1 MAWYDTLFDLG
12 SKAVDYVVDNPGVV
26 AGVVGNVAGAVGAN
40 NAGKDA
46 AAASAE
52 AGRQAAAAAEF
63 RPYSITSGFGTGF
76 FDTSRNQAGYQIDPT
91 LQAFRDQ
98 AYGGASDFLGQVN
111 TNPASA
117 AQNYYDQQQSLM
129 SGGRQAEDIAL
140 RNQQMQQGRIGLGL
154 SSQAMGAGGPAGMG
168 GGYVNP
174 EQYQQ
179 QVARNM
185 ADQQLAGQSMQ
196 LAQADIDRNIS
207 RGSGM
212 LQTATG
218 LEQLGMSPLQM
229 GADIGSRQAI
239 SGANQG
245 KALLAGGQGAADANL
260 AGGLGLSGM
269 FSNAGNALMNYQ
281 QPQQQSQPS
290 NMYSLS
296 GGGGAGQSTPF
307 GGGFSMGGSNMGL
320 TAPRNGMANAPL
332 QGSYDQYLAGRG
344 ALQMDVPLTREQFN
358 TSGMGLSTQN
368 SGMGLRF

>member
-12 SKAVDYVVDNPGVV
+12 SKAVDYVVDNPGQV
-26 AGVVGNVAGAVGAN
+26 AGVVGNVIGAVGAN
-40 NAGKDA
+40 NAGKTAAEASA
-46 AAASAE
+46 AA
-52 AGRQAAAAAEF
+52 GQQAAAAAEF

-76 FDTSRNQAGYQIDPT
+76 FDTSKNQAGYQLDPT

-129 SGGRQAEDIAL
+129 SGGRGAEDIAL

-168 GGYVNP
+168 GGYLNP

-185 ADQQLAGQSMQ
+185 ADQNLAAQSMA
-196 LAQADIDRNIS
+196 LSQADIDRNIS
-207 RGSGM
+207 RGQGM

-218 LEQLGMSPLQM
+218 LEQLGMTPLSM
-229 GADIGSRQAI
+229 GADIGNSQAV

-245 KALLAGGQGAADANL
+245 KFLLAGGQGAAEANL
-260 AGGLGLSGM
+260 GAGLGMAGL
-269 FSNAGNALMNYQ
+269 FSSAGNAFKNYQ
-281 QPQQQSQPS
+281 QPQQPVDNRTAFQK
-290 NMYSLS
+290 Y
-296 GGGGAGQSTPF
+296 GGV
-307 GGGFSMGGSNMGL
+307 N
-320 TAPRNGMANAPL
+320 
-332 QGSYDQYLAGRG
+332 
-344 ALQMDVPLTREQFN
+344 
-358 TSGMGLSTQN
+358 
-368 SGMGLRF
+368 

>member
-12 SKAVDYVVDNPGVV
+12 SKAVDYGVNAVVNNPGKAVD
-26 AGVVGNVAGAVGAN
+26 ALGNVVGAVISRGAGQ
-40 NAGKDA
+40 DA
-46 AAASAE
+46 AEASAA
-52 AGRQAAAAAEF
+52 AGQQAAAAAEF

-76 FDTSRNQAGYQIDPT
+76 FDTSKNQAGYQLDPT

-98 AYGGASDFLGQVN
+98 AYGGAADFLGQVN
-111 TNPASA
+111 TDPASA

-129 SGGRQAEDIAL
+129 SGGRGAEDIAL

-168 GGYVNP
+168 GGYLNP

-185 ADQQLAGQSMQ
+185 ADQQLAAQSMA
-196 LAQADIDRNIS
+196 LSQADIDRNIS

-218 LEQLGMSPLQM
+218 LEQMGMQPLTLG
-229 GADIGSRQAI
+229 AEIGSRQAI
-239 SGANQG
+239 SGGNQG
-245 KALLAGGQGAADANL
+245 TALLSGGNAAAQANL
-260 AGGLGLSGM
+260 AGGLGMAGL
-269 FSNAGNALMNYQ
+269 FANAGKAAGPYQ
-281 QPQQQSQPS
+281 QPQQQAQPS

-307 GGGFSMGGSNMGL
+307 GGGFGL
-320 TAPRNGMANAPL
+320 TSGGGYGLQAPQTPAQPQFVNGRPNAL
-332 QGSYDQYLAGRG
+332 FGTA
-344 ALQMDVPLTREQFN
+344 F
-358 TSGMGLSTQN
+358 
-368 SGMGLRF
+368 

>member
-1 MAWYDTLFDLG
+1 MASWWETLLDYG
-12 SKAVDYVVDNPGVV
+12 SKAVDYAVENPGQV
-26 AGVVGNVAGAVGAN
+26 ASAVGNVIGAVGAN

-46 AAASAE
+46 AAASAA
-52 AGRQAAAAAEF
+52 AGQQAAAAAEF

-117 AQNYYDQQQSLM
+117 AQNYYDQQRSLM
-129 SGGRQAEDIAL
+129 SGGRGAEDIAL

-196 LAQADIDRNIS
+196 LSQADIDRNIS
-207 RGSGM
+207 RGQGM

-239 SGANQG
+239 SGSNQAT
-245 KALLAGGQGAADANL
+245 ALLSGGNAAAQANL
-260 AGGLGLSGM
+260 AGGLGMAGM
-269 FSNAGNALMNYQ
+269 FANAGNAFKPYQ
-281 QPQQQSQPS
+281 QPQQQTQP
-290 NMYSLS
+290 NNPYGL
-296 GGGGAGQSTPF
+296 GG
-307 GGGFSMGGSNMGL
+307 
-320 TAPRNGMANAPL
+320 
-332 QGSYDQYLAGRG
+332 
-344 ALQMDVPLTREQFN
+344 
-358 TSGMGLSTQN
+358 GLSTQN

>member
-1 MAWYDTLFDLG
+1 MASWWETLLDYG
-12 SKAVDYVVDNPGVV
+12 SKAVDYAVENPGQV
-26 AGVVGNVAGAVGAN
+26 ASAVGNVIGAVGAN

-46 AAASAE
+46 AAASAA
-52 AGRQAAAAAEF
+52 AGQQAAAAAEF

-76 FDTSRNQAGYQIDPT
+76 FDTSRNQAGYQLDPT

-117 AQNYYDQQQSLM
+117 AQNYYDQQRSLM
-129 SGGRQAEDIAL
+129 SGGRGAEDIAL

-196 LAQADIDRNIS
+196 LSQADIDRNIS
-207 RGSGM
+207 RGQGM

-239 SGANQG
+239 SGSNQAT
-245 KALLAGGQGAADANL
+245 ALLSGGNAAAQANL
-260 AGGLGLSGM
+260 AGGLGMAGM
-269 FSNAGNALMNYQ
+269 FANAGNAFKPYQ
-281 QPQQQSQPS
+281 QPQQQTQP
-290 NMYSLS
+290 NNPYGL
-296 GGGGAGQSTPF
+296 GG
-307 GGGFSMGGSNMGL
+307 
-320 TAPRNGMANAPL
+320 
-332 QGSYDQYLAGRG
+332 
-344 ALQMDVPLTREQFN
+344 
-358 TSGMGLSTQN
+358 GLSTQN

>member
-12 SKAVDYVVDNPGVV
+12 SKAVDYVVDNPGQV
-26 AGVVGNVAGAVGAN
+26 AGVVGNVIGAVGAN
-40 NAGKDA
+40 NAGKTAAEASA
-46 AAASAE
+46 AA
-52 AGRQAAAAAEF
+52 GQQAAAAAEF

-76 FDTSRNQAGYQIDPT
+76 FDTSKNQAGYQLDPT

-98 AYGGASDFLGQVN
+98 AYGGAADFLGQVN

-129 SGGRQAEDIAL
+129 SGGRGAEDIAL

-168 GGYVNP
+168 GGYLNP

-185 ADQQLAGQSMQ
+185 ADQNLAAQSMA
-196 LAQADIDRNIS
+196 LSQADIDRNIS
-207 RGSGM
+207 RGQGM

-229 GADIGSRQAI
+229 GADIGSRQAV

-245 KALLAGGQGAADANL
+245 QALLSGGNAAAQANL
-260 AGGLGLSGM
+260 AGGLGMAGM
-269 FSNAGNALMNYQ
+269 FSNAGNAFKNYQ
-281 QPQQQSQPS
+281 QPQQPVDNRTAFQK
-290 NMYSLS
+290 Y
-296 GGGGAGQSTPF
+296 GGV
-307 GGGFSMGGSNMGL
+307 N
-320 TAPRNGMANAPL
+320 
-332 QGSYDQYLAGRG
+332 
-344 ALQMDVPLTREQFN
+344 
-358 TSGMGLSTQN
+358 
-368 SGMGLRF
+368 

>member
-1 MAWYDTLFDLG
+1 MASWWETILDYG
-12 SKAVDYVVDNPGVV
+12 SKAVDYTIANPGQV
-26 AGVVGNVAGAVGAN
+26 AGVVGNVIGAVGAN

-46 AAASAE
+46 AAASAA
-52 AGRQAAAAAEF
+52 AGQQAAAAAEF

-76 FDTSRNQAGYQIDPT
+76 FDTSKNQAGYQLDPT

-117 AQNYYDQQQSLM
+117 AQNYYDQQRSLM

-168 GGYVNP
+168 GGYLNP

-185 ADQQLAGQSMQ
+185 ADQNLAAQSMA
-196 LAQADIDRNIS
+196 LSQADIDRNIS

-218 LEQLGMSPLQM
+218 LEQMGMQPLTLG
-229 GADIGSRQAI
+229 AEIGSRQAI
-239 SGANQG
+239 SGGNQG
-245 KALLAGGQGAADANL
+245 TALLSGGNAAAQANL
-260 AGGLGLSGM
+260 AGGLGMAGL
-269 FSNAGNALMNYQ
+269 FANAGNAFKPYEAPAAQAAQANSPY
-281 QPQQQSQPS
+281 
-290 NMYSLS
+290 
-296 GGGGAGQSTPF
+296 
-307 GGGFSMGGSNMGL
+307 GL
-320 TAPRNGMANAPL
+320 GM
-332 QGSYDQYLAGRG
+332 QKR
-344 ALQMDVPLTREQFN
+344 
-358 TSGMGLSTQN
+358 
-368 SGMGLRF
+368 

>member
-1 MAWYDTLFDLG
+1 MASWWDTLLDYG
-12 SKAVDYVVDNPGVV
+12 SKAVDYGVEAVVNNPGKAVD
-26 AGVVGNVAGAVGAN
+26 AVGNVVGAVISRGA
-40 NAGKDA
+40 GQDA
-46 AAASAE
+46 AEAATA
-52 AGRQAAAAAEF
+52 AGQQAAAAAEF

-168 GGYVNP
+168 GGYLNP

-185 ADQQLAGQSMQ
+185 ADQNLAAQSMA
-196 LAQADIDRNIS
+196 LSQADIDRNIS
-207 RGSGM
+207 RGQGM

-218 LEQLGMSPLQM
+218 LEQLGMSPLQT
-229 GADIGSRQAI
+229 GADIGSRQAV

-245 KALLAGGQGAADANL
+245 QALLSGGNAAAQANL
-260 AGGLGLSGM
+260 AGGLGMAGM
-269 FSNAGNALMNYQ
+269 FSNAGKAAGPYQ
-281 QPQQQSQPS
+281 QPQQQTQP
-290 NMYSLS
+290 NNPYGL
-296 GGGGAGQSTPF
+296 GG
-307 GGGFSMGGSNMGL
+307 
-320 TAPRNGMANAPL
+320 
-332 QGSYDQYLAGRG
+332 
-344 ALQMDVPLTREQFN
+344 
-358 TSGMGLSTQN
+358 GLSTQN